1 MEDVS
6 TFTVVYDRI
15 ATVLNTKLGIS
26 NEVLPETSDD
36 IEIMET
42 IAIWET
48 GVAQKANHQL
58 LPPDPGTIRTLSK
71 VTLRKPGL
79 PT

>member
-1 MEDVS
+1 VEDVS

-48 GVAQKANHQL
+48 GVAQKTNHQRL
-58 LPPDPGTIRTLSK
+58 LPDPGTKRALSN
-71 VTLRKPGL
+71 VTLR
-79 PT
+79 